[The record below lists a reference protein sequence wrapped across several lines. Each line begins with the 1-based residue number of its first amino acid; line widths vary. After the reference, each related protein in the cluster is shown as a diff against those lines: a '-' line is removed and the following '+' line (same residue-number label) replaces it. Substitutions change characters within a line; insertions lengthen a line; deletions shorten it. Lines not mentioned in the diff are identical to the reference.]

1 MMTKKTI
8 WFFTLIF
15 ASLVLL
21 AGCYGG
27 ENAEKTDKEDDTE
40 GEIKGEEKVEKSVL
54 HLAVAGEIP
63 TLKSNGAL
71 DGLSQTMMQNIFE
84 GLFRVDANDE
94 IIEGIVD
101 TYDVSEDGKQYTFHL
116 REDAVWSNGDST
128 TAQDFIYAWKKALHP
143 ESISPHAYLMSA
155 VKGAENIQNPDHEM
169 YGKVDELG
177 VTAPDE
183 FTLVVEM
190 ENTVPYFTELL
201 ANPVFY
207 PQNEKFSEEQKD
219 QYALEPENLVF
230 NGPFTLDSWEH
241 DQKWTLKKN
250 PEYWNADNVNV
261 DEINFKVAKDTSTE
275 VNLYETDTIDVA
287 NLSSEFVDV
296 YKDHDEYTTSLKS
309 EVYFLRMN
317 QKNKYL
323 SNANIR
329 KAIDMGWDKEQAAD
343 AILKNGSK
351 AAYWLV
357 FPGFV
362 QSPDGEEFRERFGDL
377 NKGTPEEAKELW
389 NKGLA
394 ELGVKEIAL
403 DLLSYDDGQ
412 RKSVAEYMKNQ
423 LEKNLSGL
431 KITINQQPNKQKLAL
446 EDALNYDLSHSGWRN
461 DVADPVEFLSVFLS
475 DGAYNWQNFKNEQFD
490 KNVKKA
496 MVDFSDIDKRF
507 AELQEAE
514 DILIGQ
520 EAAISPMYQAGS
532 ARLIKP
538 YVKGFTAHSNS
549 TYSYQWVT
557 MDN

>member
-1 MMTKKTI
+1 MRKKSL
-8 WFFTLIF
+8 WFFMMIF
-15 ASLVLL
+15 TSLVLL

-27 ENAEKTDKEDDTE
+27 ENVQETEKDDDSITD
-40 GEIKGEEKVEKSVL
+40 EKVGKIVL

-63 TLKSNGAL
+63 TLKTNGAM
-71 DGLSQTMMQNIFE
+71 DGLSQTMIQNVFE
-84 GLFRVDANDE
+84 GLFRIDADDKVT
-94 IIEGIVD
+94 EGLVD
-101 TYDVSEDGKQYTFHL
+101 TYDVSEDGLTYTFHL
-116 REDAVWSNGDST
+116 KENALWSNGDPT
-128 TAQDFIYAWKKALHP
+128 KATDFIYAWKKALHP
-143 ESISPHAYLMSA
+143 DSISPHAYLMES
-155 VKGAENIQNPDHEM
+155 VKGAAHIQDPDHEL

-177 VTAPDE
+177 VTATDD
-183 FTLVVEM
+183 FTLEVEL
-190 ENTVPYFTELL
+190 ENDVPYFTELL

-207 PQNEKFSEEQKD
+207 PQNEKFSEEQQDK
-219 QYALEPENLVF
+219 YALEPENLVF
-230 NGPFTLDSWEH
+230 NGPFTLDSWDH

-250 PEYWNADNVNV
+250 SDYWDAENVKV

-296 YKDHDEYTTSLKS
+296 YKDHEEYTTSLKS

-317 QKNKYL
+317 QKNEFL
-323 SNANIR
+323 SNTNIR
-329 KAIDMGWDKEQAAD
+329 KAIDMGWDKEQAAES
-343 AILKNGSK
+343 ILKNGSK

-362 QSPDGEEFRERFGDL
+362 QSPEGEEFRDRFGDL

-389 NKGLA
+389 NKGLE
-394 ELGVKEIAL
+394 ELGEKEINL

-423 LEKNLSGL
+423 LEKNLPGL
-431 KITINQQPNKQKLAL
+431 SITINQQPNKQKLAL
-446 EDALNYDLSHSGWRN
+446 EDDLNYDLSYSGWRN
-461 DVADPVEFLSVFLS
+461 DIADPVEFLSVFLS
-475 DGAYNWQNFKNEQFD
+475 DGAYNWQEFKNDQFD

-496 MVDFSDIDKRF
+496 MVDFTDIDKRF

-514 DILIGQ
+514 KILIGD

-538 YVKGFTAHSNS
+538 NVKGFTAHANS

-557 MDN
+557 IGN